1 MATASPFQPTPVLE
15 SAIRKLRADEAL
27 TAAERAAVRER
38 GWELFRAD
46 STDVP
51 QPDVDPSDPGLDEEE
66 ADALFEDLVCHE
78 ADEREGRPMLS
89 MDEFLHKLRAIA

>member
-1 MATASPFQPTPVLE
+1 MATASPLQPTPALE

-27 TAAERAAVRER
+27 SEAERTAVRER

-51 QPDVDPSDPGLDEEE
+51 PSDADPDDPGLDEEE
-66 ADALFEDLVCHE
+66 ADALFETLVIHE
-78 ADEREGRPMLS
+78 ADEREGRPVLS
-89 MDEFLHKLRAIA
+89 SEEFLAKLRASA